1 MEFISERK
9 DEPMSEQHPA
19 RSSELPEPSD
29 SSNRIARSMASLRIM
44 RRIHVRTALAAL
56 VALVAIGS
64 GTAYAAT
71 RTTRPS
77 IGTGVVVIDTNLTY
91 QNASAAGTGI
101 VLTSSGRILTNNHVI
116 AGATTIRVSVPKTTH
131 TYTARVVGYD
141 TTADVAVLQLQKAS
155 NLKTVTT
162 SSASSLKLG
171 ARVTAV
177 GNAGGTSTL
186 TSSRGTVTG
195 LNQSIT
201 VQADNGTTEQLSGLI
216 ETNATLQPGDSGG
229 PLLNSAGRVVGIDT
243 AATRSS
249 PFAVSGSSDGYAIP
263 IGKATTIA
271 KLIVSG
277 KSSAT
282 VHIGATAFLGVEL
295 GNTPSF
301 AGQGATIVGVV
312 PGGPAATA
320 GLVPGDVITAVAG
333 RAVSGPSDI
342 APIVLAHKPG
352 DKVTITYTGASGQSQ
367 NASITLASGPPQ

>member
-1 MEFISERK
+1 MGFISERK
-9 DEPMSEQHPA
+9 DEPMNDQPVTSNE
-19 RSSELPEPSD
+19 SPEPSL
-29 SSNRIARSMASLRIM
+29 SSSRRAERVAVLRIV
-44 RRIHVRTALAAL
+44 RRIHVRAALFAL
-56 VALVAIGS
+56 VALIAIGS

-71 RTTRPS
+71 RTTSHP
-77 IGTGVVVIDTNLTY
+77 IGTGVVVINTNLAY

-101 VLTSSGRILTNNHVI
+101 VLTSSGEILTNNHVI

-141 TTADVAVLQLQKAS
+141 TTADIAVLQLQKAS

-162 SSASSLKLG
+162 GSASNLKLG

-177 GNAGGTSTL
+177 GNAGGTGTL
-186 TSSRGTVTG
+186 TSSSGTVTG
-195 LNQSIT
+195 LNKSIT
-201 VQADNGTTEQLSGLI
+201 VQGDNGTTEQLAGLI

-243 AATRSS
+243 AASSSS
-249 PFAVSGSSDGYAIP
+249 PFAASASNDGYAIP

-295 GNTPSF
+295 GNSPSF
-301 AGQGATIVGVV
+301 AGPGTMIVGVV
-312 PGGPAATA
+312 PGAPAAAA
-320 GLVPGDVITAVAG
+320 GLVPGDVIIAAAG
-333 RAVSGPSDI
+333 RAVTGPSDI
-342 APIVLAHKPG
+342 ESIILAHKPG
-352 DKVTITYTGASGQSQ
+352 DKVSVTYTDASGQNQ
-367 NASITLASGPPQ
+367 TATITLASGPPQ